1 MPWCE
6 QLDYGKQV
14 AELLGCHWSSWLCAE
29 FSVKSG
35 PRVLCQGP
43 HVLCQVIG
51 LALKDL
57 SGHQDHR
64 ILT

>member
-1 MPWCE
+1 MRNRLLSC
-6 QLDYGKQV
+6 LVIIGV
-14 AELLGCHWSSWLCAE
+14 AGCVPSLVSSQ
-29 FSVKSG
+29 G
-35 PRVLCQGP
+35 PHVLCQGP

-64 ILT
+64 ILP